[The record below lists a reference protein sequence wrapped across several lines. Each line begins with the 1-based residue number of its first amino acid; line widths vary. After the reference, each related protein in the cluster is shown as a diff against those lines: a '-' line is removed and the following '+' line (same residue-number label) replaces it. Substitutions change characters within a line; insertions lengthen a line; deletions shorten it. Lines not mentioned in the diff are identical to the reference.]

1 MNLKQLAMKFFTM
14 SLPTSKN
21 RASSRT
27 AAPEATI
34 PLLNYL
40 DNAATTPVRPE
51 VLEAMLPYFSDNFG
65 NPSSIYPLADVSKS
79 AIDIARR
86 QVATVLNCRPREV
99 VFTSGGTEA
108 DNAALKGAIASR
120 DRSHPIKSIVVS
132 SIEHDAVL
140 ATAEA
145 LNRSPAEV
153 MVSVV
158 PVDKHGLVDPEAVAR
173 QVNKHTVLVSVMMV
187 NNEVGT
193 IQNIAKISELVKA
206 KAKSRGGDVLV
217 HTDAVQAA
225 GKLSLDVEELGVDM
239 LSLSAHKING
249 PKGVGALYVRRWS
262 GVKPFQDGGGQEGGM
277 RSGTENVPGIVG
289 FGKAI
294 ELAEDERHDNWAR
307 WTEMKS
313 RVVESLAER
322 VEGIIF
328 NGHPT
333 QSVPSIVNFHVP
345 GIEAEPVLVR
355 LGMQG
360 IAASSGSACSTSSME
375 PSHVLTAMGISSED
389 AIGALRLSFGRGQRT
404 DDLPIEQLIESMNS
418 VRGL

>member
-1 MNLKQLAMKFFTM
+1 MLK
-14 SLPTSKN
+14 
-21 RASSRT
+21 
-27 AAPEATI
+27 
-34 PLLNYL
+34 YL

-51 VLEAMLPYFSDNFG
+51 VLKAMLPYFSENFG
-65 NPSSIYPLADVSKS
+65 NPSSIYPLADVSKNG
-79 AIDIARR
+79 IDVARR
-86 QVATVLNCRPREV
+86 QVASVLNCRPREV

-108 DNAALKGAIASR
+108 DNAALKGAITSR
-120 DRSHPIKSIVVS
+120 DGSHPIKSIVVS

-140 ATAEA
+140 RAAES

-153 MVSVV
+153 NVQIV
-158 PVDKHGLVDPEAVAR
+158 PVDKDGLVDPEAVAR
-173 QVNKHTVLVSVMMV
+173 QVNRSTVLVSVMLV

-206 KAKSRGGDVLV
+206 KAKSYGGDVLV

-225 GKLSLDVEELGVDM
+225 GKLSLDVDELGIDM

-249 PKGVGALYVRRWS
+249 PKGVGALYVRRWAD
-262 GVKPFQDGGGQEGGM
+262 VKPFQDGGGQEGGM

-289 FGKAI
+289 FGKAM
-294 ELAEDERHDNWAR
+294 ELAETDRHDNWAR
-307 WTEMKS
+307 WVEMKS
-313 RVVESLAER
+313 IVVESLAER
-322 VEGIIF
+322 VDGVVF
-328 NGHPT
+328 NGHPS

-360 IAASSGSACSTSSME
+360 IAASSGSACSTASME

-389 AIGALRLSFGRGQRT
+389 AIGAIRLSFGNGQ
-404 DDLPIEQLIESMNS
+404 DVKDLPIDELVESIN
-418 VRGL
+418 RLRAI

>member
-1 MNLKQLAMKFFTM
+1 M
-14 SLPTSKN
+14 
-21 RASSRT
+21 
-27 AAPEATI
+27 
-34 PLLNYL
+34 LNYL
-40 DNAATTPVRPE
+40 DNAATTPVSAE
-51 VLEAMLPYFSDNFG
+51 VFEEMLPYFSENFG
-65 NPSSIYPLADVSKS
+65 NPSSIYPLADLSKS
-79 AIDIARR
+79 AIDKARR
-86 QVATVLNCRPREV
+86 QVAGVLNCRPREV

-108 DNAALKGAIASR
+108 DNAALKGAISSAE
-120 DRSHPIKSIVVS
+120 RSLEPKSIIIT
-132 SIEHDAVL
+132 SIEHDAIL
-140 ATAEA
+140 RAAES
-145 LNRSPAEV
+145 LGRGPSDVEV
-153 MVSVV
+153 KVVSVNEY
-158 PVDKHGLVDPEAVAR
+158 GLVDPEEIAR
-173 QVNKHTVLVSVMMV
+173 HVNKHTVLVSVMLV

-193 IQNIAKISELVKA
+193 IQNVARISDLVKA
-206 KAKSRGGDVLV
+206 KAKDRGGNVLV

-225 GKLSLDVEELGVDM
+225 GKLSLDVETLGVDM

-249 PKGVGALYVRRWS
+249 PKGVGALYIRRHS

-294 ELAEDERHDNWAR
+294 ELAEAERNDNWDR
-307 WTEMKS
+307 WVEMKT

-322 VEGIIF
+322 VEGVVF

-375 PSHVLTAMGISSED
+375 PSHVLTAMGINSED
-389 AIGALRLSFGRGQRT
+389 AIGALRLSFGRGQGT
-404 DDLPIEQLIESMNS
+404 DDLPIEELIESVNS
-418 VRGL
+418 LRSI

>member
-1 MNLKQLAMKFFTM
+1 MAIKSFVTSLLTIRYRTSANPVASEGSSSLLK
-14 SLPTSKN
+14 
-21 RASSRT
+21 
-27 AAPEATI
+27 
-34 PLLNYL
+34 YL

-51 VLEAMLPYFSDNFG
+51 VLEAMLPYFSENFG
-65 NPSSIYPLADVSKS
+65 NPSSIYPLADVSKNG
-79 AIDIARR
+79 IDVARR
-86 QVATVLNCRPREV
+86 QVASVLNCRPREV

-120 DRSHPIKSIVVS
+120 DGSHPIKSIVVS

-140 ATAEA
+140 RAAES

-153 MVSVV
+153 NVQIV
-158 PVDKHGLVDPEAVAR
+158 PVDKDGLVDPEAVAR
-173 QVNKHTVLVSVMMV
+173 QVNRSTVLVSVMLV

-206 KAKSRGGDVLV
+206 KAKSYGGDVLV

-225 GKLSLDVEELGVDM
+225 GKLSLDVDELGIDM

-249 PKGVGALYVRRWS
+249 PKGVGALYVRRWAD
-262 GVKPFQDGGGQEGGM
+262 VKPFQDGGGQEGGM

-289 FGKAI
+289 FGKAM
-294 ELAEDERHDNWAR
+294 ELAETDRHDNWAR
-307 WTEMKS
+307 WVEMKS
-313 RVVESLAER
+313 IVVESLAER
-322 VEGIIF
+322 VDGVVF
-328 NGHPT
+328 NGHPS

-360 IAASSGSACSTSSME
+360 IAASSGSACSTASME

-389 AIGALRLSFGRGQRT
+389 AIGAIRLSFGNGQ
-404 DDLPIEQLIESMNS
+404 DVKDLPIDELVESIN
-418 VRGL
+418 RLRAI

>member
-1 MNLKQLAMKFFTM
+1 MAIKSFVTSLLTIRYRTSANPVASEGSSSLLK
-14 SLPTSKN
+14 
-21 RASSRT
+21 
-27 AAPEATI
+27 
-34 PLLNYL
+34 YL

-51 VLEAMLPYFSDNFG
+51 VLEAMLPYFSENFG
-65 NPSSIYPLADVSKS
+65 NPSSIYPLADVSKNG
-79 AIDIARR
+79 IDVARR
-86 QVATVLNCRPREV
+86 QVASVLNCRPREV

-108 DNAALKGAIASR
+108 DNAALKGAITSR
-120 DRSHPIKSIVVS
+120 DGSHPIKSIVVS

-140 ATAEA
+140 RAAES

-153 MVSVV
+153 NVQIV
-158 PVDKHGLVDPEAVAR
+158 PVDKDGLVDPEAVAR
-173 QVNKHTVLVSVMMV
+173 QVNRSTVLVSVMLV

-206 KAKSRGGDVLV
+206 KAKSYGGDVLV

-225 GKLSLDVEELGVDM
+225 GKLSLDVDELGIDM

-249 PKGVGALYVRRWS
+249 PKGVGALYVRRWAD
-262 GVKPFQDGGGQEGGM
+262 VKPFQDGGGQEGGM

-289 FGKAI
+289 FGKAM
-294 ELAEDERHDNWAR
+294 ELAETDRHDNWAR
-307 WTEMKS
+307 WVEMKS
-313 RVVESLAER
+313 IVVESLAER
-322 VEGIIF
+322 VDGVVF
-328 NGHPT
+328 NGHPS

-360 IAASSGSACSTSSME
+360 IAASSGSACSTASME

-389 AIGALRLSFGRGQRT
+389 AIGAIRLSFGNGQ
-404 DDLPIEQLIESMNS
+404 DVKDLPIDELVESIN
-418 VRGL
+418 RLRAI

>member
-1 MNLKQLAMKFFTM
+1 LLK
-14 SLPTSKN
+14 
-21 RASSRT
+21 
-27 AAPEATI
+27 
-34 PLLNYL
+34 YL

-51 VLEAMLPYFSDNFG
+51 VLEAMLPYFSENFG
-65 NPSSIYPLADVSKS
+65 NPSSIYPLADVSKNG
-79 AIDIARR
+79 IDVARR
-86 QVATVLNCRPREV
+86 QVASVLNCRPREV

-108 DNAALKGAIASR
+108 DNAALKGAITSR
-120 DRSHPIKSIVVS
+120 DGSHPIKSIVVS

-140 ATAEA
+140 RAAES

-153 MVSVV
+153 NVQIV
-158 PVDKHGLVDPEAVAR
+158 PVDKDGLVDPEAVAR
-173 QVNKHTVLVSVMMV
+173 QVNRSTVLVSVMLV

-206 KAKSRGGDVLV
+206 KAKSYGGDVLV

-225 GKLSLDVEELGVDM
+225 GKLSLDVDELGIDM

-249 PKGVGALYVRRWS
+249 PKGVGALYVRRWAD
-262 GVKPFQDGGGQEGGM
+262 VKPFQDGGGQEGGM

-289 FGKAI
+289 FGKAM
-294 ELAEDERHDNWAR
+294 ELAETDRHDNWAR
-307 WTEMKS
+307 WVEMKS
-313 RVVESLAER
+313 IVVESLAER
-322 VEGIIF
+322 VDGVVF
-328 NGHPT
+328 NGHPS

-360 IAASSGSACSTSSME
+360 IAASSGRACSTASME

-389 AIGALRLSFGRGQRT
+389 AIGAIRLSFGNGH
-404 DDLPIEQLIESMNS
+404 DVKDLPIDELVESIN
-418 VRGL
+418 RLRAI

>member
-1 MNLKQLAMKFFTM
+1 V
-14 SLPTSKN
+14 
-21 RASSRT
+21 
-27 AAPEATI
+27 
-34 PLLNYL
+34 LNYL

-51 VLEAMLPYFSDNFG
+51 VLEEMLPYFSENFG

-79 AIDIARR
+79 AVDNARR
-86 QVATVLNCRPREV
+86 QVASVLNCRPREV

-108 DNAALKGAIASR
+108 DNAALKGAIASVE
-120 DRSHPIKSIVVS
+120 RSLEPKSIIVT

-140 ATAEA
+140 QAAES
-145 LNRSPAEV
+145 LGRGPSGIDV
-153 MVSVV
+153 KVVSVNEY
-158 PVDKHGLVDPEAVAR
+158 GLVDPEEVAR
-173 QVNKHTVLVSVMMV
+173 HVNKYTVLISVMLV

-193 IQNIAKISELVKA
+193 IQNVARISELVKA
-206 KAKSRGGDVLV
+206 KADARGGNVLV

-225 GKLSLDVEELGVDM
+225 GKLSLDVEMLGVDM

-249 PKGVGALYVRRWS
+249 PKGVGALYIRRHS
-262 GVKPFQDGGGQEGGM
+262 GVRPFQDGGGQEGGM

-294 ELAEDERHDNWAR
+294 ELAESERHSNWDR
-307 WTEMKS
+307 WVEMKS

-322 VEGIIF
+322 VEGVVF

-333 QSVPSIVNFHVP
+333 ESVPSIVNFHVP

-355 LGMQG
+355 LGIRG

-389 AIGALRLSFGRGQRT
+389 AIGSLRLSFGRGQGA
-404 DDLPIEQLIESMNS
+404 DDLPIEELIESVNS
-418 VRGL
+418 LRTV

>member
-1 MNLKQLAMKFFTM
+1 LLK
-14 SLPTSKN
+14 
-21 RASSRT
+21 
-27 AAPEATI
+27 
-34 PLLNYL
+34 YL

-51 VLEAMLPYFSDNFG
+51 VLEAMLPYFSENFG
-65 NPSSIYPLADVSKS
+65 NPSSIYPLADVSKNG
-79 AIDIARR
+79 IDVARR
-86 QVATVLNCRPREV
+86 QVASVLNCRPREV

-108 DNAALKGAIASR
+108 DNAALKGAITSR
-120 DRSHPIKSIVVS
+120 DGSHPIKSIVVS

-140 ATAEA
+140 RAAES

-153 MVSVV
+153 NVQIV
-158 PVDKHGLVDPEAVAR
+158 PVDKDGLVDPEAVAR
-173 QVNKHTVLVSVMMV
+173 QVNRSTVLVSVMLV

-206 KAKSRGGDVLV
+206 KAKSYGGDVLV

-225 GKLSLDVEELGVDM
+225 GKLSLDVDELGIDM

-249 PKGVGALYVRRWS
+249 PKGVGALYVRRWAD
-262 GVKPFQDGGGQEGGM
+262 VKPFQDGGGQEGGM

-289 FGKAI
+289 FGKAM
-294 ELAEDERHDNWAR
+294 ELAETDRHDNWAR
-307 WTEMKS
+307 WVEMKS
-313 RVVESLAER
+313 IVVESLAER
-322 VEGIIF
+322 VGGVVF
-328 NGHPT
+328 NGHPS

-360 IAASSGSACSTSSME
+360 IAASSGSACSTASME

-389 AIGALRLSFGRGQRT
+389 AIGAIRLSFGNGQ
-404 DDLPIEQLIESMNS
+404 DVKDLPIDELVESIN
-418 VRGL
+418 RLRAI